1 MKNIRAGGFRLLLMP
16 GRQRF
21 SPASV
26 SVHPAADPSGAGTP
40 SALLPPQRR
49 QPIFPGTVKACEA
62 EKASCFNTAERLF
75 LMQPHRT
82 GDYIYF
88 YRLQL
93 NREKESSGS
102 RRTTPPGILSKRQ
115 RRRQVQPGSGG
126 GFTPDP
132 QTRRWLALHFPA
144 WPFPHPAAHRGTGHR
159 SCRKSPLR
167 PPSPCRCNNS
177 PSARP
182 GV

>member
-88 YRLQL
+88 YRLRL
-93 NREKESSGS
+93 NRGKDRPAVDGQRRPVYSASGS
-102 RRTTPPGILSKRQ
+102 AAGRCSRAAR
-115 RRRQVQPGSGG
+115 G

-144 WPFPHPAAHRGTGHR
+144 WPFPHPAAHRGTGHS
-159 SCRKSPLR
+159 SCRRSPLR

>member
-115 RRRQVQPGSGG
+115 RRRQVQPGSEGRLYSRPANTAMAC
-126 GFTPDP
+126 FTFS
-132 QTRRWLALHFPA
+132 RMAF
-144 WPFPHPAAHRGTGHR
+144 
-159 SCRKSPLR
+159 
-167 PPSPCRCNNS
+167 
-177 PSARP
+177 SASSSASWNWT
-182 GV
+182 